1 MPLTS
6 AGHLNSVMPTMLRV
20 LESTG
25 LPVTTSDGASTAYTR
40 HQLGVAKS
48 HVNDAACL
56 DFPTQVQNLDI
67 PVTVLRRQRRHSR
80 QSINCNSHG
89 SPASKAFPDYCRLP
103 RSTQAYITPPSHS
116 VGRRRI
122 NGIGTGDIVRIMR
135 HSGQTFTG
143 RAIEDIKAQRVKI
156 RRKGHQ
162 PERVSATASKTAL
175 TAHRSR
181 WTVSFRQDATHQKT
195 QQETSPPFP
204 SAKDA

>member
-1 MPLTS
+1 
-6 AGHLNSVMPTMLRV
+6 MLRV

-25 LPVTTSDGASTAYTR
+25 LPVTTSDGTSTAYTR

-122 NGIGTGDIVRIMR
+122 NGIGTGDIVAHHAPLRSDLHRPRHCGHQSSASQNQTQGPPAGESLR
-135 HSGQTFTG
+135 HSVKNSSD
-143 RAIEDIKAQRVKI
+143 RAPQPLDRILPT
-156 RRKGHQ
+156 RRH
-162 PERVSATASKTAL
+162 ASENPARDL
-175 TAHRSR
+175 A
-181 WTVSFRQDATHQKT
+181 TVSVSQRRVNPN
-195 QQETSPPFP
+195 PPM
-204 SAKDA
+204 DTD